1 MRSLIFIFSVMSLF
15 SCSTAV
21 AEQDKNETDL
31 DNKNV
36 VAKDDDFAAIML
48 RSKNTSTFA
57 FSAANKA
64 DKAVV
69 NKIEVTVSKID
80 ELETK
85 VEDLIKTNEEL
96 KTKANSIV
104 IESYIIEPI
113 IDSTISKED
122 N

>member
-1 MRSLIFIFSVMSLF
+1 MRTLVFIFSVVVLY
-15 SCSTAV
+15 SCSTAI
-21 AEQDKNETDL
+21 AEQNETGL
-31 DNKNV
+31 DNKKI

-57 FSAANKA
+57 FSVANKA
-64 DKAVV
+64 DKAVG
-69 NKIEVTVSKID
+69 NKIDITVQRID
-80 ELETK
+80 NLETQ

>member
-1 MRSLIFIFSVMSLF
+1 MRSIVFLVIVLY
-15 SCSTAV
+15 SCSTAI

-31 DNKNV
+31 NNKKV

-64 DKAVV
+64 DKAVG
-69 NKIEVTVSKID
+69 NKIDITVQKID
-80 ELETK
+80 NLETQ
-85 VEDLIKTNEEL
+85 VENLIKTNEEL

-104 IESYIIEPI
+104 IESYVIEPI
-113 IDSTISKED
+113 IDSTISQED